1 MKQCDRNTIE
11 YYGIPSAVLMERA
24 ALAVFA
30 EVSRR
35 IEKNAGRIL
44 IVCGSGN
51 NGGDGLA
58 AARLF
63 YLAGY
68 DVEVWMPA
76 DKKKMTAETKAQY
89 ETACRYEIPV
99 IMGPQPDSAYAV
111 VVDALFGIGLSRM
124 IEGQLAACID
134 IMNRIDAYKQ
144 LQSILHR
151 VFQRIPET
159 SGIRRFVQ
167 TLRLRLVLPR
177 SASFCIRA
185 HRIPG
190 SLFLPIS
197 ALMRKVCAV

>member
-124 IEGQLAACID
+124 IEGQLAA
-134 IMNRIDAYKQ
+134 
-144 LQSILHR
+144 
-151 VFQRIPET
+151 
-159 SGIRRFVQ
+159 
-167 TLRLRLVLPR
+167 
-177 SASFCIRA
+177 
-185 HRIPG
+185 
-190 SLFLPIS
+190 
-197 ALMRKVCAV
+197 

>member
-1 MKQCDRNTIE
+1 MYKLLNSAEMKQCDRNTIE

-68 DVEVWMPA
+68 DVEVWIPA
-76 DKKKMTAETKAQY
+76 DKNKMTKP
-89 ETACRYEIPV
+89 PV
-99 IMGPQPDSAYAV
+99 DMRFPRQWDR
-111 VVDALFGIGLSRM
+111 SRIWRM
-124 IEGQLAACID
+124 PLW
-134 IMNRIDAYKQ
+134 
-144 LQSILHR
+144 
-151 VFQRIPET
+151 
-159 SGIRRFVQ
+159 
-167 TLRLRLVLPR
+167 
-177 SASFCIRA
+177 
-185 HRIPG
+185 
-190 SLFLPIS
+190 
-197 ALMRKVCAV
+197 